1 MPARKTSIE
10 VPQINLR
17 IPYYVFKKHGE
28 QMALHYDPKYYD
40 LKDEASLE
48 IDLDGLHGCAQTVGV
63 NIQSA
68 IDIADA
74 NMPALPHA
82 F

>member
-40 LKDEASLE
+40 FEDEALLE
-48 IDLDGLHGCAQTVGV
+48 IDWGR
-63 NIQSA
+63 
-68 IDIADA
+68 
-74 NMPALPHA
+74 
-82 F
+82 